1 MIYTTSD
8 FFLTRELVNA
18 GFGIAFLPERLAERT
33 DEMRCRVLAL
43 TSHPAEQMGIVLSRG
58 RGTGRGGAPAD
69 LLYPAE
75 GGQGGGGILCSTMG
89 SSRRIMESYDG
100 REGYQWIQDSL
111 NT

>member
-43 TSHPAEQMGIVLSRG
+43 TSHPAEQMGIALSRG
-58 RGTGRGGAPAD
+58 REPDGVERLLIYCILQRAAREEGD
-69 LLYPAE
+69 SLLYN
-75 GGQGGGGILCSTMG
+75 GQ
-89 SSRRIMESYDG
+89 SRRIMESYDG
-100 REGYQWIQDSL
+100 REGYQWIQDCL